1 MSKQTCFC
9 TRELGEIFPFPP
21 TLTQGDFPFQPG
33 LTPLD
38 VAQPRRPYT
47 TIGGAMFPF
56 LVRGLAIVLEKLVG
70 DERAFCWDGEGVCK
84 LGLLTGFQSRDQSS
98 QNQNTNGWEALL
110 PLP

>member
-1 MSKQTCFC
+1 MLKQTCFS

-47 TIGGAMFPF
+47 TVGGAMFPF
-56 LVRGLAIVLEKLVG
+56 LMGGLAIELEVKLVG
-70 DERAFCWDGEGVCK
+70 DDRAFCWDGEG
-84 LGLLTGFQSRDQSS
+84 
-98 QNQNTNGWEALL
+98 A
-110 PLP
+110 